1 MDSHVHHLLN
11 QETMYHLH
19 TSALEFGDNAFQ
31 YISSKNFAAG
41 ATQDSTRL
49 RAIADLSFDLLS
61 QVQKQEKLFKLQQ
74 LSRTEEMEFSSNL
87 RLVGIM
93 IHILHEYKYQD
104 VEMMDA
110 LTRRY
115 QKFTGST
122 QSAAA

>member
-1 MDSHVHHLLN
+1 
-11 QETMYHLH
+11 MYHLH
-19 TSALEFGDNAFQ
+19 TSALELGDNAFQ
-31 YISSKNFAAG
+31 YISSQNFAAG
-41 ATQDSTRL
+41 NHPQDATRL

-74 LSRTEEMEFSSNL
+74 LSPSEQLEYISNL

-93 IHILHEYKYQD
+93 IHILTEYKYQD

-115 QKFTGST
+115 QKFSGST
-122 QSAAA
+122 RSAAAGTSGLYR